1 MTTPAEMS
9 LPVASVQVEAARSDV
24 SAGPAGAQAPTAVRR
39 RRGGGW
45 LVAGAVGVG
54 VLAVVSLFVGVSDDV
69 TPMRLVGVLL
79 GADDDAARVLL
90 VSRLPRTVAVLLAG
104 AGMAVAGMIMQ
115 MIVRNRFV
123 EPSTAGTVESAMLGV
138 LVVTLIAPG
147 APLVAKMG
155 VAAVFALAG
164 TALFLRILRAI
175 PLRSVLV
182 VPLVGIMLGGVVSSV
197 ATFLAYRS
205 DLLQSLAAWST
216 GDFSGVIR
224 GRYELLWI
232 AFVLTVVAFVA
243 ADRFTVAGM
252 GEAFATNLGMSYR
265 RVMSLGLVVVS
276 MVSAVVV
283 VTVGVIPFLGLVV
296 PNVVSLLL
304 GDNVR
309 RTAPW
314 VALGGAGFVLV
325 CDLVGR
331 VVRYPYEV
339 PVGVVVGVVGSVVF
353 LYLLLR
359 RGARVG

>member
-1 MTTPAEMS
+1 MTPPAEMS
-9 LPVASVQVEAARSDV
+9 LPVASRPAEATGSDV
-24 SAGPAGAQAPTAVRR
+24 SLPARRVRGR
-39 RRGGGW
+39 VRW
-45 LVAGAVGVG
+45 LWVAGGALA
-54 VLAVVSLFVGVSDDV
+54 VLAVVSLLVGVSDDV
-69 TPMRLVGVLL
+69 TPARLLGALL
-79 GADDDAARVLL
+79 GADDDAARLLL
-90 VSRLPRTVAVLLAG
+90 VSRLPRTLAVVLAG
-104 AGMAVAGMIMQ
+104 AGMAVAGLIMQ

-138 LVVTLIAPG
+138 LVITLAVPG
-147 APLVAKMG
+147 APLVVKMA
-155 VAAVFALAG
+155 VAAVFGLAG
-164 TALFLRILRAI
+164 TAVFLRIIRAI

-182 VPLVGIMLGGVVSSV
+182 VPLVGIMLGGVVSAV

-205 DLLQSLAAWST
+205 DLLQSLAAWTT

-232 AFVLTVVAFVA
+232 AFALTVVAYVA

-252 GEAFATNLGMSYR
+252 GEAFATNLGLSYR
-265 RVMSLGLVVVS
+265 AVMSLGLVIVS

-296 PNVVSLLL
+296 PNVVSLML

-325 CDLVGR
+325 CDLIGR

-353 LYLLLR
+353 LHLLLR